1 VVIALTVVVAVL
13 ALLVFVLAGAVVE
26 LNADV
31 RQLRDVAG
39 ILDRA
44 LDVDIAE
51 VQGTKPSSYGLP
63 QTLDSAASALVLFV
77 SDRCATCH
85 VLADGLSGGLPTG
98 LWLVL
103 EARSPESAE
112 EFLKKHGMTQGAS
125 DGRLFVDVAG
135 KIASSIGLNTT
146 PVGFRVESG
155 LLRSATTVPSQR
167 YLSSIVPNAVGLE
180 RGTLERERQRS
191 TS

>member
-135 KIASSIGLNTT
+135 KIASSIGL
-146 PVGFRVESG
+146 
-155 LLRSATTVPSQR
+155 
-167 YLSSIVPNAVGLE
+167 
-180 RGTLERERQRS
+180 
-191 TS
+191 